1 MATEQGQE
9 KQSRQDLE
17 RKIIER
23 AWQDESFLALLRSDP
38 RSAVTQVLGVPFP
51 QDWNIEVHE
60 EKFADKTLH
69 LVIPPNPEELK
80 RMKEELSDEELE
92 LVSGGGYWFA
102 LGMVFALALAKGE
115 E

>member
-60 EKFADKTLH
+60 EKFADIIVRLSALLEAAPEIKELD
-69 LVIPPNPEELK
+69 LNPL
-80 RMKEELSDEELE
+80 
-92 LVSGGGYWFA
+92 
-102 LGMVFALALAKGE
+102 LGKADAVVAVDARIRI
-115 E
+115 